1 MIETYFIL
9 KKSKLFLG
17 SDSSNMHLSSV
28 AGIPTI
34 GLFGPTN
41 DKIYGP
47 TGKNNLIIRTNT
59 KYEELINDKNYTPSY
74 LKDIKVSSVLES
86 IKKLLDN

>member
-1 MIETYFIL
+1 MCWD
-9 KKSKLFLG
+9 KKLVFR
-17 SDSSNMHLSSV
+17 
-28 AGIPTI
+28 II
-34 GLFGPTN
+34 TN

-59 KYEELINDKNYTPSY
+59 KYEEIINDKNFTLNNSPSY